1 MLESLA
7 GASKC
12 FNFSLIEA
20 WPLMIASVMLGG
32 DTQDCEDRGFGER
45 FGKAFDG
52 DNGSALRA
60 AIGGADS
67 ESGVAVAVWMV
78 LLLLCTS
85 SGDLSASSSA
95 AITTQGT
102 SVSRTQLHTIITTKK
117 ACISRIYKL

>member
-20 WPLMIASVMLGG
+20 WPWMIASVILGG
-32 DTQDCEDRGFGER
+32 DTQDCEDLGFGEG

-95 AITTQGT
+95 EITTQDT
-102 SVSRTQLHTIITTKK
+102 SVSRTQLYTIITTKK